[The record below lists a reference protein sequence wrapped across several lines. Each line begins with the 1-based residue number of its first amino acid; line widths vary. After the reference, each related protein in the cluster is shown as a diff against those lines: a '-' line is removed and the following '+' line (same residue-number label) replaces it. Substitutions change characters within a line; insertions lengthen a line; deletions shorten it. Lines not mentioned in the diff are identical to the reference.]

1 MNSDL
6 EGIDDKKKYIKTNHV
21 LTTNRAQCMVVMLL
35 QWLWALMPIVLLYVD
50 IYGAHPNKHH
60 AKN

>member
-35 QWLWALMPIVLLYVD
+35 HIAMTLSIIANCVALR
-50 IYGAHPNKHH
+50 
-60 AKN
+60 